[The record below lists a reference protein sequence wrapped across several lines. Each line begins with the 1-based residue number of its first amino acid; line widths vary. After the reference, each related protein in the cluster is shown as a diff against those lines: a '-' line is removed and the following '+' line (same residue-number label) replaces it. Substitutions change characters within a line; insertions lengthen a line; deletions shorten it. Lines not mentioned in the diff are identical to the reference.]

1 MDQLEFSWKEEAALR
16 RELERLTGH
25 RVELTVTDNVSTMM
39 TVRPD
44 RANGA
49 LKLRIHRMF
58 LQADPGVIRALGD
71 WVRRPR
77 SGESGAVIDEYIR
90 KHKHLIRRRR
100 RSRDQLVTEGLYHDL
115 RAMFDSLNHRHF
127 GNAVNARITWGRMP
141 PSRRRRS
148 IRFGSYTAED
158 HIIRIHPLLDQEFVP
173 GYFVRY
179 IVFHEMLH
187 AFLGLGKATN
197 GRRCVHSAEFRRREK
212 AYPDYE
218 RAVAWQSSAAN
229 LRRLL
234 R

>member
-1 MDQLEFSWKEEAALR
+1 MEQLEFSWKEEAALR
-16 RELERLTGH
+16 RELERLVGH
-25 RVELTVTDNVSTMM
+25 RVDLTVTDNMSTMM
-39 TVRPD
+39 TVRRD
-44 RANGA
+44 RSNGG
-49 LKLRIHRMF
+49 LKVRLHRMF

-77 SGESGAVIDEYIR
+77 RSESGAVIDEFIR
-90 KHKHLIRRRR
+90 RHRHLIRRGRR
-100 RSRDQLVTEGLYHDL
+100 ADQLVTQGLYHDL
-115 RAMFDSLNHRHF
+115 REMYDALNRKYF
-127 GNAVNARITWGRMP
+127 GGTVTAKITWGRMP

-158 HIIRIHPLLDQEFVP
+158 RLIRIHPLLDQEFVP
-173 GYFVRY
+173 AYFVRY

-187 AFLGLGKATN
+187 AYLGLGKATN
-197 GRRCVHSAEFRRREK
+197 GRRCVHSPEFRRREK

-218 RAVAWQSSAAN
+218 RAVAWQSTAAN